1 MAIDQKPPLPNF
13 GPKNPQQPL
22 DLEKIFNEERIDL
35 KALMDSRKLTKEI
48 NKTLAPYTGEF
59 GDAQKKHLLKRTM
72 VGYASRHLKDLE
84 GLTMEQAV
92 DKIMTFHELG
102 EPVNNYYNELSQE
115 AYKEKYGND
124 DVGPQEPFVS
134 EAYIGRLENNN
145 FSDFQ
150 GQERKEAIYSWMHHS
165 MYAQP
170 TSICWKLFIFLFNLT
185 PTLDFHSIHKMIYSY
200 IHLIYHGSFRNYR
213 DFIYDLTL
221 EPYMLEYLNLQ
232 LSQKETP
239 DENYAREVQELFTV
253 GKRPFSKFTEG
264 DVQAA
269 AKVLVG
275 WNSDFWG
282 ENATGAGWA
291 PVIRFN
297 DWNHDTSDKQF
308 SEFYGNTLIRGREG
322 EAGAEELDEFIDM
335 IFKTDEA
342 AIYLSRRLFQ
352 FFVYPVLS
360 DYVEEN
366 IIRPL
371 ADVMRSNNYNLAETL
386 KVLLKSDYFYSE
398 ELYNSVIKGP
408 YDFTLSVMKELD
420 VLNGSLWT
428 YSQNEQRDY
437 NSSFS
442 EDAGFFGDSLM
453 NQDHRVYQTFRSF
466 EWRLR
471 NQGMNVFN
479 PPSVSGWPAFYQEP
493 VYDLFWLNSV
503 TIKARKEFTDSASR
517 WGLYLGNQN
526 GNNIHL
532 RFNLSNFIESFHS
545 IESVDGFLNE
555 LTDRFLGGPIPDKAL
570 TRIKNMALGDS
581 FNENHWGEEIN
592 RFKSDPSKENHNSLR
607 NKISDFMHLIFQLN
621 EIHVH

>member
-13 GPKNPQQPL
+13 GSKNPQPPL

-35 KALMDSRKLTKEI
+35 KAIMDSRKLTKEI

-102 EPVNNYYNELSQE
+102 EPVNNYYVELPPE
-115 AYKEKYGND
+115 AYKEKYGTD
-124 DVGPQEPFVS
+124 DVGPGEPFVS
-134 EAYIGRLENNN
+134 EKYIGRYEDNN

-150 GQERKEAIYSWMHHS
+150 GQERKDAIYSWMYHS
-165 MYAQP
+165 MYNQP

-200 IHLIYHGSFRNYR
+200 IHLVYHGSFRNYR
-213 DFIYDLTL
+213 DYIYDLTL

-232 LSQKETP
+232 LSRKETP

-275 WNSDFWG
+275 WSSKFWQ
-282 ENATGAGWA
+282 ENAMDEGWK
-291 PVIRFN
+291 PVIQFAP
-297 DWNHDTSDKQF
+297 WNHDTSDKQF
-308 SEFYGNTLIRGREG
+308 SDFYGNRLIRGREG
-322 EAGAEELDEFIDM
+322 REGADELGEFIDM
-335 IFKTDEA
+335 IFETDEV

-366 IIRPL
+366 IIKPL
-371 ADVMRSNNYNLAETL
+371 ASEMRNNGYNLAETL
-386 KVLLKSDYFYSE
+386 KLLLKSDYFYSE
-398 ELYNSVIKGP
+398 ELFNSVIKGP
-408 YDFTLSVMKELD
+408 FDFTLSVMKELD
-420 VLNGSLWT
+420 IINGTLWT
-428 YSQNEQRDY
+428 WSQNDQRDY
-437 NSSFS
+437 NSAFP
-442 EDAGFFGDSLM
+442 EDLGYFGNDLM
-453 NQDHRVYQTFRSF
+453 NRDHRIFRVFRNFSWF
-466 EWRLR
+466 VR
-471 NQGMNVFN
+471 NQGMEIFY
-479 PPSVSGWPAFYQEP
+479 PPSVSGWPAYYQEP

-503 TIKARKEFTDSASR
+503 TIKARKEFTDSSSQ
-517 WGLYLGNQN
+517 WGIWLGDNINLRYNLYD
-526 GNNIHL
+526 
-532 RFNLSNFIESFHS
+532 FIEKFENV
-545 IESVDGFLNE
+545 ESLDAFIQEITN
-555 LTDRFLGGPIPDKAL
+555 RFLGGAIPDKAL
-570 TRIKNMALGDS
+570 TRIKNTVLGDS
-581 FNENHWGEEIN
+581 FNESHWQEEIM
-592 RFKSDPSKENHNSLR
+592 RFKTYPTRNNYNSLQ
-607 NKISDFMHLIFQLN
+607 NKFSSFMHLIFQLN
-621 EIHVH
+621 EIHVN

>member
-1 MAIDQKPPLPNF
+1 M
-13 GPKNPQQPL
+13 
-22 DLEKIFNEERIDL
+22 
-35 KALMDSRKLTKEI
+35 
-48 NKTLAPYTGEF
+48 
-59 GDAQKKHLLKRTM
+59 
-72 VGYASRHLKDLE
+72 
-84 GLTMEQAV
+84 
-92 DKIMTFHELG
+92 
-102 EPVNNYYNELSQE
+102 
-115 AYKEKYGND
+115 
-124 DVGPQEPFVS
+124 
-134 EAYIGRLENNN
+134 
-145 FSDFQ
+145 
-150 GQERKEAIYSWMHHS
+150 
-165 MYAQP
+165 
-170 TSICWKLFIFLFNLT
+170 
-185 PTLDFHSIHKMIYSY
+185 
-200 IHLIYHGSFRNYR
+200 
-213 DFIYDLTL
+213 
-221 EPYMLEYLNLQ
+221 
-232 LSQKETP
+232 
-239 DENYAREVQELFTV
+239 
-253 GKRPFSKFTEG
+253 
-264 DVQAA
+264 
-269 AKVLVG
+269 
-275 WNSDFWG
+275 
-282 ENATGAGWA
+282 
-291 PVIRFN
+291 
-297 DWNHDTSDKQF
+297 
-308 SEFYGNTLIRGREG
+308 IRGREG

-371 ADVMRSNNYNLAETL
+371 ADVMRSNNYNIAETL

-442 EDAGFFGDSLM
+442 EDAGYFGDSLM

-570 TRIKNMALGDS
+570 IRIKNMALGDS

>member
-1 MAIDQKPPLPNF
+1 MAFDHKPPPNYF
-13 GPKNPQQPL
+13 DAKKPQPPL
-22 DLEKIFNEERIDL
+22 DLEKIFREEHINM
-35 KALMDSRKLTKEI
+35 KAILDSRQLTKEI

-84 GLTMEQAV
+84 GLTMDEAV
-92 DKIMTFHELG
+92 DKIMTFHDLG
-102 EPVNNYYNELSQE
+102 EPVNNYYAELSQE

-124 DVGPQEPFVS
+124 DVEPGQPFVS

-150 GQERKEAIYSWMHHS
+150 GQERKDAIYTWMYHS

-282 ENATGAGWA
+282 ENAMGEGWT

-308 SEFYGNTLIRGREG
+308 SEFYGNKLIQGKEG
-322 EAGAEELDEFIDM
+322 PEGANELDEFIDM
-335 IFKTDEA
+335 IFETDEV

-360 DYVEEN
+360 DYIEES
-366 IIRPL
+366 IIKPL
-371 ADVMRSNNYNLAETL
+371 AEVMRSNGYNLSETL
-386 KVLLKSDYFYSE
+386 KVLLKSEYFYSE
-398 ELYNSVIKGP
+398 ELYNSIIKSP
-408 YDFTLSVMKELD
+408 FDFTLSVWKELD
-420 VLNGSLWT
+420 ILNGNLWVWVHE
-428 YSQNEQRDY
+428 EQREY
-437 NSSFS
+437 SSAFT
-442 EDAGFFGDSLM
+442 EDLGFFDDKFL
-453 NQDHRVYQTFRSF
+453 NEDYKVYSIFRTLGWFSY
-466 EWRLR
+466 
-471 NQGMNVFN
+471 NQGMQIFS

-503 TIKARKEFTDSASR
+503 TIKARKNLTDSSSQ
-517 WGLYLGNQN
+517 WGIWLD
-526 GNNIHL
+526 NNIHL
-532 RFNLSNFIESFHS
+532 RYSLTDFMETFQNIESLDQF
-545 IESVDGFLNE
+545 INE
-555 LTDRFLGGPIPDKAL
+555 LADRFLGGEIPDQAL
-570 TRIKNMALGDS
+570 IRIKNTVLGDS
-581 FNENHWGEEIN
+581 FNENHWNEEIFDFLTN
-592 RFKSDPSKENHNSLR
+592 PTREKHNSVQ
-607 NKISDFMHLIFQLN
+607 NKISSFMHLIFQLN